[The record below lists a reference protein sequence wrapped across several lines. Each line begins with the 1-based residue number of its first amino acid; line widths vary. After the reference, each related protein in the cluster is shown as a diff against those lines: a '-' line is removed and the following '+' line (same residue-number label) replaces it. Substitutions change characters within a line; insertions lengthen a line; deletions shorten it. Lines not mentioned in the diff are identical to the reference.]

1 MDDYVEFVEKDLLLN
16 SDDPEL
22 PYRRR
27 KNEEKVSLHFGQR
40 KLLLTVVQFLTL
52 FWNPKKV
59 PKPIVVYAGAAPG
72 NNIEIISQLFPE
84 VEFHLY
90 DPWTFKINE
99 TDKIH
104 LYNQYFTDH
113 DAKQWSGRS
122 DIYFISDIRTA
133 DYTKAKNLDENENQI
148 MQDMMKQMN
157 WYNIINPIHGHLKFR
172 LPYTGGNRP
181 PKVNYL
187 NGHVFKQALAPKTST
202 ETRLVPLSPNNNIDW
217 DCNKY
222 QSQLFYHN
230 VEIREKIKYINPL
243 NPNEPHSHIDNLEL
257 LNDYDSRAETHILM
271 NYIYKKTGKVEP
283 IFVKSLSRLLTS
295 KLLANKK
302 HKQANLQFLRSKPC
316 YVNSSRDNL
325 DENLFIKRPE
335 SKIMP
340 HLIKSLATNNSL
352 KKEKLT
358 KKITKPPT
366 NMYVIS
372 SLSKLSVKI
381 GL

>member
-181 PKVNYL
+181 PKVNILMGMYL
-187 NGHVFKQALAPKTST
+187 N
-202 ETRLVPLSPNNNIDW
+202 
-217 DCNKY
+217 
-222 QSQLFYHN
+222 
-230 VEIREKIKYINPL
+230 
-243 NPNEPHSHIDNLEL
+243 
-257 LNDYDSRAETHILM
+257 
-271 NYIYKKTGKVEP
+271 
-283 IFVKSLSRLLTS
+283 
-295 KLLANKK
+295 KL
-302 HKQANLQFLRSKPC
+302 
-316 YVNSSRDNL
+316 
-325 DENLFIKRPE
+325 
-335 SKIMP
+335 
-340 HLIKSLATNNSL
+340 
-352 KKEKLT
+352 
-358 KKITKPPT
+358 
-366 NMYVIS
+366 
-372 SLSKLSVKI
+372 
-381 GL
+381 